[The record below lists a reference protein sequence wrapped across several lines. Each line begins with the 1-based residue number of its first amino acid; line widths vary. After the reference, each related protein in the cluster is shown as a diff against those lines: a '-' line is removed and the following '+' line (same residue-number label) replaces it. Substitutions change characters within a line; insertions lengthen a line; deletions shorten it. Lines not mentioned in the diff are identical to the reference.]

1 MFNKALNYSISL
13 LSGTDIEYG
22 LLGTKPKQQIPK
34 MSFPLKHSKK
44 YIMVEEFRD
53 EIRGSKNALNE
64 IKKLESFWAPEI
76 NEIKRKLNMA
86 HDKINDILKKLG
98 VDLTTLQLKYKFL
111 EKLHLFLPYFCFSIF
126 SSLDKF
132 LYLSLACSPN
142 LSLSVL

>member
-1 MFNKALNYSISL
+1 MFNKALSYSISL

-64 IKKLESFWAPEI
+64 TKKLESFWAPEI
-76 NEIKRKLNMA
+76 NETKRKLNMA

-111 EKLHLFLPYFCFSIF
+111 EKLHLLLPYFCFSIF

-132 LYLSLACSPN
+132 LYLSLAC
-142 LSLSVL
+142 

>member
-22 LLGTKPKQQIPK
+22 LLGTKPKKQIPK

-111 EKLHLFLPYFCFSIF
+111 EKLHLLLPYFCFSIF

-132 LYLSLACSPN
+132 LYLYLAC
-142 LSLSVL
+142 

>member
-1 MFNKALNYSISL
+1 MFNKALSYSISL

-64 IKKLESFWAPEI
+64 TKKLESFWAPEI

-111 EKLHLFLPYFCFSIF
+111 EKLHLLLPYFCFSIF

-132 LYLSLACSPN
+132 LYLYLAC
-142 LSLSVL
+142 

>member
-1 MFNKALNYSISL
+1 MFNKALSYSISL

-53 EIRGSKNALNE
+53 EIGGSKNALNE
-64 IKKLESFWAPEI
+64 TKKLESFWAPEI

-111 EKLHLFLPYFCFSIF
+111 EKLHLLLPYFCFSIF

-132 LYLSLACSPN
+132 LYLYLAC
-142 LSLSVL
+142 